1 MPLRFPKGRNLW
13 GGGRLAYVG
22 LGGIAS
28 VGAALPRQVGAAPH
42 APGVHVPVDQ
52 LTPFSETHLTVR
64 LVLGVLLTLVALS
77 LALWRG
83 NRIFTVI
90 RSGQP
95 AVGRTDD
102 AGVRLQAEAVEVLG
116 QRKLLKWSPSGPAHF
131 VTFWGFIIL
140 GLTILEAFGALFDP
154 NFHVPIIG
162 TWPVVGFLEDL
173 MGLLVLVA
181 LVIFGVIRIRK
192 NPHKI
197 GRESRFYGSHTGGAW
212 LILAS
217 IATIVITLFIYR
229 GAQINN
235 GTFPYD
241 PSSAAFVST
250 WVASLLA
257 PLGTV
262 ANEWIETVFIL
273 LSFGAVLG
281 TTILVLYSKHMH
293 IFLAPFN
300 VLFSRRPN
308 GLGPLLPMYSGRDK
322 IDFEDPDDDAV
333 FGRGAITDFTW
344 KGNLDLL
351 TCTECGR
358 CQSQCPAWNTE
369 KPLSPKLLV
378 MSLRDNLLAQAPYLA
393 AQQNPTYLAS
403 PGVGKASVPVPVE
416 IGSFSQA
423 VQDAHARPLVGS
435 SENDNAVIDEDV
447 LWSCTMCG
455 ACVNQCPVDIEHIDH
470 IVDMRRNRV
479 MIESEFPSELAGL
492 FKNVENKGNPWG
504 MNASQRNAWIEEV
517 DFEVRVFGMD
527 GEDAIPDDVDYLFWV
542 GCAGALEDRAK
553 KTTKAVAE
561 LLTLAGVQ
569 FMVLGE
575 GETCTGDPAR
585 RAGNEFLFQMQAM
598 QNVEMLNEIKAK
610 KIVVTCPHC
619 LNTLG
624 REYPQVGGHYE
635 VVHHSQLLASLVKD
649 GRLTPVTPVEGDVTY
664 HDPCYLGRHNKVYT
678 PPRELLGS
686 LPGLTVTEMEKSA
699 ERSFC
704 CGAGGARMWM
714 EEKIGT
720 RINLTR
726 TDMALE
732 TGASTIAVACPFCSV
747 MLNDGVTQRSQGHDA
762 PVAEVADIATLLL
775 SSVERS

>member
-1 MPLRFPKGRNLW
+1 VPALLPL
-13 GGGRLAYVG
+13 ATDV
-22 LGGIAS
+22 A
-28 VGAALPRQVGAAPH
+28 
-42 APGVHVPVDQ
+42 D

-64 LVLGVLLTLVALS
+64 LVVGVLLTIAALS
-77 LALWRG
+77 LAAWRG
-83 NRIFTVI
+83 NRIYQVI

-95 AVGRTDD
+95 AVGRTDEK
-102 AGVRLQAEAVEVLG
+102 GVRIQNEVVEVLG
-116 QRKLLKWSPSGPAHF
+116 QRKLLKWGPSGAAHF
-131 VTFWGFIIL
+131 VTFWGFLVL
-140 GLTILEAFGALFDP
+140 GLTIIEAFGALFDP

-173 MGLLVLVA
+173 FGLLVLVG
-181 LVIFGVIRIRK
+181 LVVFTVIRIRR
-192 NPHKI
+192 NPHRI
-197 GRESRFYGSHTGGAW
+197 GRQSRFYGSHTGGAW

-217 IATIVITLFIYR
+217 IATIVITLFVYR
-229 GAQINN
+229 GAQVNT
-235 GTFPYD
+235 GTFPYA
-241 PSSAAFVST
+241 SGAFVSD
-250 WVASLLA
+250 AMGSLLSG
-257 PLGTV
+257 LSLE
-262 ANEWIETVFIL
+262 ANQWIETSFIL

-308 GLGPLLPMYSGRDK
+308 GLGPLLPMYSSGVA
-322 IDFEDPDDDAV
+322 IDFEDPDEDAV
-333 FGRGAITDFTW
+333 FGRGSIEDTTW

-369 KPLSPKLLV
+369 KPLSPKLLI
-378 MSLRDNLLAQAPYLA
+378 MDLRDNLLAQAPYLVA
-393 AQQNPTYLAS
+393 KNNPLYLAS
-403 PGVGKASVPVPVE
+403 PGAGKASVPVPVE
-416 IGSFSQA
+416 ISAYSQE

-435 SENDNAVIDEDV
+435 RETDNAVIDEDV

-492 FKNVENKGNPWG
+492 FKNVENNGNPWG
-504 MNASQRNAWIEEV
+504 MKASLRNAWIEEV
-517 DFEVRVFGMD
+517 DFDVRVFGAD

-542 GCAGALEDRAK
+542 GCAGAFEDRAK
-553 KTTKAVAE
+553 RTTKAVAE
-561 LLTLAGVQ
+561 LFHLAGVQ

-598 QNVEMLNEIKAK
+598 QNVEVLNEIKAK

-624 REYPQVGGHYE
+624 REYPQLGGHYE
-635 VVHHSQLLASLVKD
+635 VVHHTQLLASLVKD
-649 GRLTPVTPVEGDVTY
+649 GKLTPVTAVEGSVTY

-678 PPRELLGS
+678 PPRELIGA
-686 LPGLTVTEMEKSA
+686 LPGLRLTEMERSA
-699 ERSFC
+699 DRSFC

-714 EEKIGT
+714 EEKLGT
-720 RINLTR
+720 RINLNR
-726 TDMALE
+726 TDEALS

-747 MLNDGVTQRSQGHDA
+747 MLNDGVTNRSEGKDA
-762 PVAEVADIATLLL
+762 PVAEVLDVATLLL
-775 SSVERS
+775 TSVRTP

>member
-1 MPLRFPKGRNLW
+1 
-13 GGGRLAYVG
+13 
-22 LGGIAS
+22 
-28 VGAALPRQVGAAPH
+28 
-42 APGVHVPVDQ
+42 VPVDVTT

-64 LVLGVLLTLVALS
+64 LVVGILLTVAALS
-77 LALWRG
+77 LAAWRG
-83 NRIFTVI
+83 LRILTVI

-95 AVGRTDD
+95 AVGRTD
-102 AGVRLQAEAVEVLG
+102 AVGVRLQAEATEVLG
-116 QRKLLKWSPSGPAHF
+116 QKKLLAWKPSGLAHLF
-131 VTFWGFIIL
+131 TFWGFIIL
-140 GLTILEAFGALFDP
+140 GLTIIEAFGALFDP
-154 NFHVPIIG
+154 DFHVPVIG
-162 TWPVVGFLEDL
+162 TWAIVGFLEDF
-173 MGLLVLVA
+173 MGLAVLVA
-181 LVIFGVIRIRK
+181 LVVFSVIRIRT

-197 GRESRFYGSHTGGAW
+197 GRESRFYGSHTSGAW

-217 IATIVITLFIYR
+217 IATIVLTLFVYR

-235 GTFPYD
+235 GTFPF
-241 PSSAAFVST
+241 PPKAAFVSN
-250 WVASLLA
+250 WVAGLLA
-257 PLGTV
+257 PLGTT
-262 ANEWIETVFIL
+262 ANEWIETVFIIA
-273 LSFGAVLG
+273 SFGAVLG

-300 VLFSRRPN
+300 VGFSRRPN
-308 GLGPLLPMYSGRDK
+308 GLGPLLPMYSGTER
-322 IDFEDPDDDAV
+322 IDFEDPADDAV
-333 FGRGAITDFTW
+333 FGRGAIGDFTW
-344 KGNLDLL
+344 KGNLDFL

-369 KPLSPKLLV
+369 KPLSPKLLI
-378 MSLRDNLLAQAPYLA
+378 MSLRDNLLEQAPYIA
-393 AQQNPTYLAS
+393 AQANPTYLAS
-403 PGVGKASVPVPVE
+403 PGAGRSSVPVAVE

-435 SENDNAVIDEDV
+435 TENDGAVIDEDV

-517 DFEVRVFGMD
+517 GFEVRVFGAD
-527 GEDAIPDDVDYLFWV
+527 GADSIPEDVDYLFWV

-561 LLTLAGVQ
+561 LLHLAGVQ

-649 GRLTPVTPVEGDVTY
+649 GRLTPVSPVEGTVTY

-678 PPRELLGS
+678 PPRELLGA
-686 LPGLTVTEMEKSA
+686 LPGLEVREMEKSA
-699 ERSFC
+699 DRSFC

-714 EEKIGT
+714 EEKIGS

-726 TDMALE
+726 TDQALE

-747 MLNDGVTQRSQGHDA
+747 MINDGVTQRSQGADTA
-762 PVAEVADIATLLL
+762 VAEVADIATLLL
-775 SSVERS
+775 SSVERAPAS

>member
-1 MPLRFPKGRNLW
+1 VPALST
-13 GGGRLAYVG
+13 LATDV
-22 LGGIAS
+22 A
-28 VGAALPRQVGAAPH
+28 
-42 APGVHVPVDQ
+42 Q
-52 LTPFSETHLTVR
+52 LTPFSATHLTVR

-77 LALWRG
+77 LAAWRG
-83 NRIFTVI
+83 NRIYQVI

-102 AGVRLQAEAVEVLG
+102 KGVRIQGEIVEVLG
-116 QRKLLKWSPSGPAHF
+116 QRKLLMWSVPGFAHF
-131 VTFWGFIIL
+131 VTFWGFLVL
-140 GLTILEAFGALFDP
+140 GLTIVEGFGALFDP
-154 NFHVPIIG
+154 DFHVPLIG

-173 MGLLVLVA
+173 FGLLVLVGIT
-181 LVIFGVIRIRK
+181 IFSVIRIRK
-192 NPHKI
+192 NPHRI
-197 GRESRFYGSHTGGAW
+197 GRDSRFYGSHTGGAW

-217 IATIVITLFIYR
+217 IATIVITLFVYR
-229 GAQINN
+229 GAQVNT

-241 PSSAAFVST
+241 SGAFVSE
-250 WVASLLA
+250 WVGSLLSG
-257 PLGTV
+257 LSLQ

-273 LSFGAVLG
+273 ASFGAVLG

-308 GLGPLLPMYSGRDK
+308 GLGPLLPMYSGGEK
-322 IDFEDPDDDAV
+322 IDFEDPDEDAV
-333 FGRGAITDFTW
+333 FGRASIEDITW

-369 KPLSPKLLV
+369 KPLSPKLLI
-378 MSLRDNLLAQAPYLA
+378 MDMRDNVLAQAPYLA
-393 AQQNPTYLAS
+393 AKANPRYLGNAGTGQA
-403 PGVGKASVPVPVE
+403 PMPVPVE
-416 IGSFSQA
+416 IGSFPQE

-435 SENDNAVIDEDV
+435 RENDNAVIDEDV

-479 MIESEFPSELAGL
+479 MIESEFPAELNGL
-492 FKNVENKGNPWG
+492 FKNIENKGNPWG
-504 MNASQRNAWIEEV
+504 AQASQRNAWIEEV
-517 DFEVRVFGMD
+517 DFDVEVSD
-527 GEDAIPDDVDYLFWV
+527 GEAIPDDVDYLFWV
-542 GCAGALEDRAK
+542 GCAGAFEDRAK

-561 LLTLAGVQ
+561 LLHLAGVR

-619 LNTLG
+619 MNTIG
-624 REYPQVGGHYE
+624 REYPQLGGNYD
-635 VVHHSQLLASLVKD
+635 VVHHSQLLATLVKQ
-649 GRLTPVTPVEGDVTY
+649 GRLTPVTPVDGLSGTVTY

-678 PPRELLGS
+678 PPRELIGA
-686 LPGLTVTEMEKSA
+686 LPGLQLTEMERSA
-699 ERSFC
+699 DRSFC

-714 EEKIGT
+714 EERLGT
-720 RINLTR
+720 RINLNR
-726 TDMALE
+726 TDEALG

-747 MLNDGVTQRSQGHDA
+747 MLNDGVTNRSQGKDE
-762 PVAEVADIATLLL
+762 PVAVVADVATLLL
-775 SSVERS
+775 GTVDRTKQQA

>member
-1 MPLRFPKGRNLW
+1 MSALSV
-13 GGGRLAYVG
+13 LA
-22 LGGIAS
+22 AS
-28 VGAALPRQVGAAPH
+28 TAE
-42 APGVHVPVDQ
+42 
-52 LTPFSETHLTVR
+52 LTPFSETNLTFR
-64 LVLGVLLTLVALS
+64 LVVGVLITLVALA
-77 LALWRG
+77 LAAWRA
-83 NRIFTVI
+83 NRLQQVI

-102 AGVRLQAEAVEVLG
+102 KGVRLQNELVEVLG
-116 QRKLLKWSPSGPAHF
+116 QKKLLKWSPSGPAHF

-140 GLTILEAFGALFDP
+140 GLTIVEGFGALFDP
-154 NFHVPIIG
+154 NFHIPIIG
-162 TWPVVGFLEDL
+162 TWPVIGFFEDL
-173 MGLLVLVA
+173 FGLLVLIA
-181 LVIFGVIRIRK
+181 LVVFAIIRIRR
-192 NPHKI
+192 NPEKI

-212 LILAS
+212 LILGA
-217 IATIVITLFIYR
+217 IAAIIITMFIYR
-229 GAQINN
+229 GAQINTRN
-235 GTFPYD
+235 FPYD
-241 PSSAAFVST
+241 SGAFISE
-250 WVASLLA
+250 WVGKLLA
-257 PLGTV
+257 PLGLE
-262 ANEWIETVFIL
+262 ANKWIETIFIL
-273 LSFGAVLG
+273 LSLGAVLA
-281 TTILVLYSKHMH
+281 TTILVLYSKHLH
-293 IFLAPFN
+293 IFAAPLN

-308 GLGPLLPMYSGRDK
+308 GLGPLLPMYSGNEK
-322 IDFEDPDDDAV
+322 IDFEDPSDDAI
-333 FGRGAITDFTW
+333 FGRGTIEDFTW
-344 KGNLDLL
+344 KGNLDFA

-369 KPLSPKLLV
+369 KPLSPKLLI
-378 MSLRDNLLAQAPYLA
+378 MDLRDNLFAQAPYLVA
-393 AQQNPTYLAS
+393 KANPQFLAS
-403 PGVGKASVPVPVE
+403 PGANKASVPVPVE
-416 IGSFSQA
+416 ITSFAQS

-435 SENDNAVIDEDV
+435 REIDNAVIDTDV

-470 IVDMRRNRV
+470 IADMRRNRV
-479 MIESEFPSELAGL
+479 MIESDFPSELAGL

-517 DFEVRVFGMD
+517 DFEVRVFGME
-527 GEDAIPDDVDYLFWV
+527 GEDVIPDDVDYLFWV

-561 LLTLAGVQ
+561 LLNIAGVQ

-624 REYPQVGGHYE
+624 REYPQSGGHYE

-649 GRLTPVTPVEGDVTY
+649 GRLTPVNSVEGAVTY

-678 PPRELLGS
+678 PPRDLIGS
-686 LPGLTVTEMEKSA
+686 LPGLTFNEMEKSA
-699 ERSFC
+699 DRSFC

-714 EEKIGT
+714 EEKLGT

-726 TDMALE
+726 TDMALA
-732 TGASTIAVACPFCSV
+732 TGADKIAVACPFCSV
-747 MLNDGVTQRSQGHDA
+747 MINDGVTTRSAGLENPA
-762 PVAEVADIATLLL
+762 AEVVDIATLLL
-775 SSVERS
+775 GSVKS